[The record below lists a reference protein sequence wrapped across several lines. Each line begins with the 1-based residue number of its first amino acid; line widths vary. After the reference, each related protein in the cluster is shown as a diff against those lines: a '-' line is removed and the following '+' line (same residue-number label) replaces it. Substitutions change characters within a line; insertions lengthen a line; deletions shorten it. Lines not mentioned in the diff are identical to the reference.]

1 MGRFQIIGLVGI
13 GLAAIGALLAVVL
26 PQLTPPVLTPL
37 AVSWALFVVGGLLF
51 CVGVVGGIVEVLRDS
66 RRRPLRPVSGSPPR

>member
-37 AVSWALFVVGGLLF
+37 AASWALFVVGGLLF
-51 CVGVVGGIVEVLRDS
+51 WVGVMGGIVEVLRDS
-66 RRRPLRPVSGSPPR
+66 RRRPVEPQSGSPPR